1 MQLPS
6 CLSSLNEAVHS
17 TIFTARAC
25 ARHRAYIARAMP
37 RKPLALAIETV
48 DDDDADADDAA
59 AASSTPGAYSLS
71 ETMTFAQDGII
82 LKGMQ
87 GMRLD
92 GSPTSNITLADLE
105 KQRVLGSGATSR
117 VHLVKHRKT
126 GELLALKELMAM
138 ADADTRRMAV
148 NELRLA
154 SSAHAEHLVRFVDA
168 FFDDG
173 KISILME
180 FADGGSLDDVIKASG
195 GGVPAAPLGMIT
207 CQMLHGLQYLHK
219 ERHQVHRD
227 LKPANCMLTRGGHVK
242 LSDFGISKQLESTD
256 AFAVT
261 QCGTT
266 QYMAPERLQGD
277 DYSYVADCWS
287 VGVCVLEALHG
298 KMPYPAAKSF
308 IDQVVM
314 ITQGAAPQPPPDAGL
329 AVKEFTDLCLKKA
342 AAERAS
348 VRTLLQGAWMR
359 QHAAARPKDLAA
371 YLESILA

>member
-1 MQLPS
+1 
-6 CLSSLNEAVHS
+6 
-17 TIFTARAC
+17 
-25 ARHRAYIARAMP
+25 
-37 RKPLALAIETV
+37 
-48 DDDDADADDAA
+48 
-59 AASSTPGAYSLS
+59 
-71 ETMTFAQDGII
+71 MTFAQDGII

-195 GGVPAAPLGMIT
+195 GGVPCKSTGCASGSEAASS
-207 CQMLHGLQYLHK
+207 C
-219 ERHQVHRD
+219 
-227 LKPANCMLTRGGHVK
+227 
-242 LSDFGISKQLESTD
+242 STSRPGSS
-256 AFAVT
+256 A
-261 QCGTT
+261 
-266 QYMAPERLQGD
+266 R
-277 DYSYVADCWS
+277 
-287 VGVCVLEALHG
+287 
-298 KMPYPAAKSF
+298 
-308 IDQVVM
+308 
-314 ITQGAAPQPPPDAGL
+314 
-329 AVKEFTDLCLKKA
+329 
-342 AAERAS
+342 
-348 VRTLLQGAWMR
+348 RT
-359 QHAAARPKDLAA
+359 P
-371 YLESILA
+371 SPSSSPSSTS